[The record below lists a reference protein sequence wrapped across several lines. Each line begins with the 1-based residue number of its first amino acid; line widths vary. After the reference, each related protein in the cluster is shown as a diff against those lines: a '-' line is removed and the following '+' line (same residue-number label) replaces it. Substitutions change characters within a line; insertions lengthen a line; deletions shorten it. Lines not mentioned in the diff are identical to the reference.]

1 MSDLCNIERPV
12 TFDQMVGQG
21 AVVENLRSQAKKN
34 KFFQCYILEGQFGSG
49 KTSMARILSRAVNC
63 EHPDEN
69 GNPCGCC
76 PSCRAISKGTQD
88 VIEMDAASNTGVDA
102 IRGLK
107 ESVDFLP
114 TGLRKKVYIIDEVHK
129 LSDSAF
135 NALLKVL
142 EEPPAHVVFI
152 LCTTEMKKIPVT
164 IRSRAACYHFAQISD
179 GDLVGHLTEV
189 ADKHQYAYTDEGV
202 RLIAANASG
211 SMRNAL
217 KLLEQAVQMDGGVTE
232 ENVREML
239 GLTDPAELFGIAE
252 AILGGQI
259 QKVIPLVRKLLE
271 KGANP
276 LSMVSD
282 LMDIFADAVVCVM
295 TGGPGNKNTA
305 HYRSLLGMLCKNADA
320 ESICRATNGLLQIYK
335 DLQATMDETT
345 LICGLIAMNGS
356 QDEIVAALRK
366 RVEAL
371 ESVVASISKSGTAVV
386 MQQEHAR
393 FEPVVVSGEEV
404 SALDTSEHSDE
415 QEGPE
420 EISASENA
428 VSEGPDPEPDDA
440 QTCEVEPGSDSN
452 AAVEASDEVDPF
464 SLLGMYGFSEP
475 ESESVDEQVNAGEQ
489 DSQKQGE
496 PVEPDYGKP
505 EEQEPVSEIKADE
518 NVENNTVDESTDD
531 TAENQPVYSEPAE
544 AEMPLEEPESNDRDE
559 AVLDDDDASWAMY
572 QASVGAY
579 VSQAEADGFVSA
591 SGKMGEDIPFF
602 EGASGSFEDGEAVF
616 AQSEE
621 GSSHTDDR
629 ACEEEDLSDK
639 EEFLPANA
647 TGNLKD
653 FLPKLYQECPVM
665 ESVLELGFSRQ
676 TAMDG
681 TVEYVTKMAPMFR
694 IAKSYRDVVH
704 FPFAIRKVC

>member
-76 PSCRAISKGTQD
+76 PSCRAISRGTQD

-305 HYRSLLGMLCKNADA
+305 HYRSLLGMLCKNAHA

-335 DLQATMDETT
+335 DLQVTMDETT

-371 ESVVASISKSGTAVV
+371 ESVVASISKSGTVAV
-386 MQQEHAR
+386 MQREHACL
-393 FEPVVVSGEEV
+393 EPVAVSGEEV
-404 SALDTSEHSDE
+404 SVLDASEHSDG
-415 QEGPE
+415 QEG
-420 EISASENA
+420 ISASEDA
-428 VSEGPDPEPDDA
+428 VSESPEPEPDDA
-440 QTCEVEPGSDSN
+440 QACGVEPESDSN

-475 ESESVDEQVNAGEQ
+475 ESESVDGQVNVGEQ
-489 DSQKQGE
+489 NGSKQGE
-496 PVEPDYGKP
+496 PVEQDCDKP
-505 EEQEPVSEIKADE
+505 EEQEPVSENKADE
-518 NVENNTVDESTDD
+518 NVENDTVDESAGD
-531 TAENQPVYSEPAE
+531 TAEDPLACSEPAE
-544 AEMPLEEPESNDRDE
+544 AEMPSEEPESNDRDE

-572 QASVGAY
+572 QASVDAY
-579 VSQAEADGFVSA
+579 VSQADADGFVSA

-602 EGASGSFEDGEAVF
+602 EGTSGCFEDGEAVF

-621 GSSHTDDR
+621 VSSHTDDC
-629 ACEEEDLSDK
+629 ACVEEELSDSDDK